1 MIITPATELDAV
13 NEIIGAIGES
23 PVNTLENAM
32 NVDVINAQRILSR
45 VNRQQQS
52 RGWSFNIQEEYILNP
67 DEQSHKIRWSDSFL
81 YLKGSNGEKYGK
93 SGEYLKDITNNTTT
107 FMSPITVSVILLVP
121 FEEMLEAMRQ
131 FITAKAAINFQIR
144 YLGDASLTQDLQQD
158 VAEAWQHLQEYEI
171 DTNDF
176 NIIEHDNV
184 MSLLQR

>member
-1 MIITPATELDAV
+1 
-13 NEIIGAIGES
+13 
-23 PVNTLENAM
+23 
-32 NVDVINAQRILSR
+32 
-45 VNRQQQS
+45 
-52 RGWSFNIQEEYILNP
+52 
-67 DEQSHKIRWSDSFL
+67 
-81 YLKGSNGEKYGK
+81 
-93 SGEYLKDITNNTTT
+93 
-107 FMSPITVSVILLVP
+107 MSPITVSVILLVP
-121 FEEMLEAMRQ
+121 FEEMPEAMRQ